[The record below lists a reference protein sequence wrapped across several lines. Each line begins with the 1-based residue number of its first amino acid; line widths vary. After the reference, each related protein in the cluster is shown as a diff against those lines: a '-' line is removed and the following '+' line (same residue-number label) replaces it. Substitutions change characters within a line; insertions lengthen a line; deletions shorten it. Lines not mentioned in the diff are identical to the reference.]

1 MKVKSCD
8 FTPNASFPFS
18 NLKVL
23 WSRFK
28 NLYICFYSFYAK
40 SVYGQKYFTMPQNAL
55 HDTLGYEKTSISL
68 QVFS

>member
-1 MKVKSCD
+1 MKVKIYD

-18 NLKVL
+18 NLKVV

-40 SVYGQKYFTMPQNAL
+40 SVYGQKYFTTRQRVA
-55 HDTLGYEKTSISL
+55 
-68 QVFS
+68 